1 MDERFDPADHLDF
14 SDLHEYS
21 LELWVSLGRTGEY
34 DLLRS
39 FSVSIES
46 DLVDPD
52 GLNTCIGTMT
62 GWYSRIATSGNLTDA
77 GDAISGDAYSLAW
90 RAHSIIE
97 ESDDELFDEVLL
109 IDRITLDEVWRGHKI
124 MGYLVESVVDI
135 LQCDP
140 ITTIAVVYPEPLA
153 LDGSGRLDDGPE
165 RDAGM
170 AKLHAACRAGGFRPW
185 GDGLVWWRI
194 F

>member
-1 MDERFDPADHLDF
+1 M
-14 SDLHEYS
+14 
-21 LELWVSLGRTGEY
+21 SLGHALEH

-46 DLVDPD
+46 DLVDS
-52 GLNTCIGTMT
+52 GGQNTCVGTMT

-90 RAHSIIE
+90 RAQEVIE
-97 ESDDELFDEVLL
+97 KSDDELYEEVLL
-109 IDRITLDEVWRGHKI
+109 IDRITLNEQWRGHKI
-124 MGYLVESVVDI
+124 MGHLVETVVDI

-140 ITTIAVVYPEPLA
+140 PLTIAVVYPEPLA

-165 RDAGM
+165 RDAGL
-170 AKLHAACRAGGFRPW
+170 AKLHAACRAGGFQPW
-185 GDGLVWWRI
+185 DDGLVWWRS
-194 F
+194 FTLN